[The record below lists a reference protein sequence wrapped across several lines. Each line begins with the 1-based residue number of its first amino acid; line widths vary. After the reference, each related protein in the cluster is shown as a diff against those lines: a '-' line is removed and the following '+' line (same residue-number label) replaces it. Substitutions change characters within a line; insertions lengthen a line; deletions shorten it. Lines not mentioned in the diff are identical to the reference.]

1 MRRPPLAGLAL
12 LLALAGCAQPPA
24 ALREGPV
31 RVAAL
36 SPNGLVLD
44 ADGASVAVTPPPG
57 LCVDMDEVHLNP
69 AAAVLLLERC
79 SGETPGLKRMV
90 SVAAAPLAPP
100 GGAMAA
106 LEVMKARLEMADGWR
121 DLGFGD
127 AGETLRVAETAMEGE
142 ALMVVLQHDGDGPRG
157 MGDRCRAITE
167 INGRLTV
174 ATVAAP
180 PDRPVAASLLA
191 AETRA
196 LLAAL
201 RAANAAAAPPA
212 ARPAPPPAPQPAA
225 PPSPP
230 DRAPTRRPVA

>member
-1 MRRPPLAGLAL
+1 MRRPFPVGLA

-36 SPNGLVLD
+36 SSGGLVLD

-79 SGETPGLKRMV
+79 SGETPGLKRMI

-106 LEVMKARLEMADGWR
+106 LEVMKARLDMADGWR

-127 AGETLRVAETAMEGE
+127 AGEKLRVAETALDDD
-142 ALMVVLQHDGDGPRG
+142 ALVVVLQHDGDGPRG

-196 LLAAL
+196 LLTAL
-201 RAANAAAAPPA
+201 RAANAAAPPA
-212 ARPAPPPAPQPAA
+212 ARAAHPDAPAPVSSPATQ
-225 PPSPP
+225 SPE
-230 DRAPTRRPVA
+230 RAPSRRPVA